1 MPDPLLMPTTRNG
14 SLLRRTEGRLWLWRE
29 FATLAVFGMD
39 LAWSVSWLIL
49 LVHPVISMGGALAV
63 MALILLGT
71 HWLARWMN
79 RKGWKPLFRRLLF
92 IGWLTSCYILALKLL
107 LFPGV
112 QFTLFQIAASPIT
125 TIIQAAGRL
134 NETWCLLITLLLA
147 WRGISI
153 AKDLVDPFD
162 VYGSFQVGLFMI
174 LLYGLGN
181 VIMQW
186 TSPIESFVQL
196 YGFLF
201 CTLIAMAFARIASL
215 SEYRG
220 GRMPAFGSRWTV
232 GIILAALVVV
242 GVAVLLAWIL
252 HGQVGTILARIYLI
266 IIAALSAIFVFILS
280 PLLLLL
286 IEVVPKILA
295 WIAAALEKIS
305 APIQQ
310 FLKGLGG
317 GSSSQPSSWIVRLV
331 NRTESIYL
339 GLLLLLVILIVIISI
354 TWKNRVHR
362 LQMENETSSENH
374 SLTHGLRDFFRQ
386 LSANR
391 IWRAGRW
398 LAAARIRRIYAQLMR
413 LCEQLESP
421 RPQAVTPL
429 EFIPNLEKIFPN
441 NSNEV
446 TLLTQAYIRV
456 RYGELPESQAEIQQ
470 VLAAWDAVAA
480 VGKSMLRLRTRTR

>member
-1 MPDPLLMPTTRNG
+1 MPEPLQMPTAR
-14 SLLRRTEGRLWLWRE
+14 SSSFLRLTEGRPWLWRE

-79 RKGWKPLFRRLLF
+79 RKGWKPLPRRLVF
-92 IGWLTSCYILALKLL
+92 IGWLTFCYILALKFL
-107 LFPGV
+107 LFPGN
-112 QFTLFQIAASPIT
+112 QSSLFQIAVSPVT
-125 TIIQAAGRL
+125 TIIQATGRL

-162 VYGSFQVGLFMI
+162 VYSSFQVGLFMI

-186 TSPIESFVQL
+186 TSPVESFIQL

-201 CTLIAMAFARIASL
+201 CTLVGMASARIASL

-242 GVAVLLAWIL
+242 SVAILLAWIL
-252 HGQVGTILARIYLI
+252 HGQVGMILARIYLI

-295 WIAAALEKIS
+295 FIAAALEKIS
-305 APIQQ
+305 TPIQQ

-317 GSSSQPSSWIVRLV
+317 GPSSQPSSWIVRLV

-339 GLLLLLVILIVIISI
+339 GFVLLLVILIVIISI

-362 LQMENETSSENH
+362 LQVESETSTEK
-374 SLTHGLRDFFRQ
+374 HGPSIGIRDFFRQ
-386 LSANR
+386 LAANR

-398 LAAARIRRIYAQLMR
+398 LAAARIRRIYAQLMH
-413 LCEQLESP
+413 LCEQLESA

-429 EFIPNLEKIFPN
+429 EFIPNLVNVFPN
-441 NSNEV
+441 QSSEV
-446 TLLTQAYIRV
+446 NLLTQAYIRV

-470 VLAAWDAVAA
+470 VLAAWDAVSAA
-480 VGKSMLRLRTRTR
+480 GKSMLRARARTR